1 MYKLYSDLRARIY
14 QQGYT
19 TSSVAAHI
27 GLTPQQM
34 SARMRG
40 RVPFTL
46 PEIAAIGSFLNIDAR
61 DYYTVFVLAQLQG
74 GALYE

>member
-27 GLTPQQM
+27 GLAPQQM

-46 PEIAAIGSFLNIDAR
+46 PEITEIGEFLGFAESDN
-61 DYYTVFVLAQLQG
+61 YL
-74 GALYE
+74 GAKNE